1 MSPAQ
6 RGGRAPRGQVAPFWR
21 TCRSPRQRRAA
32 WSSLRG
38 PLSNH
43 PGPSTGSWSKAPG
56 LGLWG
61 RRGEGGGFHL
71 SFLGSKKRG
80 CFSPSPQVAF

>member
-21 TCRSPRQRRAA
+21 TCQCPWQRRAA

-56 LGLWG
+56 LGLG
-61 RRGEGGGFHL
+61 GGGGGFHL
-71 SFLGSKKRG
+71 SFLGSKKG
-80 CFSPSPQVAF
+80 VFQPLTPSGILN